1 MLDRIGPRLL
11 WIDGFAGLS
20 VGIGVLLLLDQ
31 LGQWLGLPI
40 ALLRATGWANLA
52 YGSCSTLLAT
62 RRRRPA
68 GLIVALVVANG
79 AWSLVCAA
87 LLIVFGSAATPLGI
101 AHLTGE
107 GIFVAA
113 LAIAE
118 WRWRHVLARSP
129 DL

>member
-11 WIDGFAGLS
+11 WIDSFAGLTI
-20 VGIGVLLLLDQ
+20 GIGVLLLLDQ

-62 RRRRPA
+62 RRR
-68 GLIVALVVANG
+68 L
-79 AWSLVCAA
+79 S
-87 LLIVFGSAATPLGI
+87 VFGSAATPLGI

-113 LAIAE
+113 LAIGE
-118 WRWRHVLARSP
+118 WRSRHVLARSP
-129 DL
+129 AL